1 MSAKVQDLGNPVH
14 DWMAEQTR
22 RHGCCHYVFTKVP
35 FNASRYSV
43 LYVLSGDVVSTGH
56 SLGVAK
62 ARANKLNMQVS
73 ASTNE
78 QKREQ

>member
-1 MSAKVQDLGNPVH
+1 MSKVIDWDNPVH
-14 DWMAEQTR
+14 DWMARQTR
-22 RHGCCHYVFTKVP
+22 RHGTCRYVFTKLP
-35 FNASRYSV
+35 FYASTYSV
-43 LYVLSGDVVSTGH
+43 LDTKTGDVMSEGH

-62 ARANKLNMQVS
+62 ARVNGLNAKVS